1 MSNIAI
7 GSSFRNQ
14 PNSVATAHLPKEAR
28 DFGVFKRT
36 GEDGVGRPRRGPMQ
50 TTGLPPQQQVAPGAL
65 AEANR
70 ALSIGYEMATMF
82 SGARRN
88 EVSLTFANGDTAT
101 ITGDAR
107 TQNVRIRT
115 QAGLVREATIGVN
128 GARPFAVSG
137 RRENCSTNW
146 RGLRMRTDG
155 QTSVLCRIGEL
166 NANRAKRH
174 ERGKMATLQAL
185 GTWVAARSPTLCPH
199 PKAPPPP

>member
-7 GSSFRNQ
+7 GPSFRNQ

-28 DFGVFKRT
+28 DSGVFKRT

-65 AEANR
+65 AEVNS
-70 ALSIGYEMATMF
+70 ALGIGYAMTTMF

-88 EVSLTFANGDTAT
+88 ELSFTFANGDTAT

-128 GARPFAVSG
+128 GAQAVRGFGTPRELLEQLERFEDADGWMNVRPLPD
-137 RRENCSTNW
+137 R
-146 RGLRMRTDG
+146 
-155 QTSVLCRIGEL
+155 
-166 NANRAKRH
+166 
-174 ERGKMATLQAL
+174 
-185 GTWVAARSPTLCPH
+185 
-199 PKAPPPP
+199 